1 MCDFVSIWCQSVKLE
16 LNAIKSIFMVFSSLR
31 NAPTVA
37 LEISNTVI
45 PRSKSCLYLSITID
59 DKLSWDIHLSNK
71 CIAVKRLLFLIYKCC
86 CLTWGL
92 SRSAIS
98 LLYKIIIYN
107 LYLYFIIIKIIST
120 ILYNC
125 VVWASD
131 IRKKK
136 VVAALCS
143 AQRPFALAISRLF
156 KSRQDIFYN
165 LIEASNYLKIY
176 VNLCRTGGIDVHQL
190 FIETWSSD
198 ERKLVLEVLFSTFTI
213 IFCKHDNL
221 ADELSSTVPMLRI
234 ELEEYIARVY
244 KQPF

>member
-1 MCDFVSIWCQSVKLE
+1 MLLSSTSLDCVLGVLNLLQTYTRKNFKKLTSDFLKKIIETSIGQLQRTIAPIQQLLLNTPGRLIE
-16 LNAIKSIFMVFSSLR
+16 LAETIKSSASV
-31 NAPTVA
+31 
-37 LEISNTVI
+37 
-45 PRSKSCLYLSITID
+45 SK
-59 DKLSWDIHLSNK
+59 
-71 CIAVKRLLFLIYKCC
+71 
-86 CLTWGL
+86 
-92 SRSAIS
+92 
-98 LLYKIIIYN
+98 KIN
-107 LYLYFIIIKIIST
+107 QTSP
-120 ILYNC
+120 
-125 VVWASD
+125 D
-131 IRKKK
+131 H
-136 VVAALCS
+136 
-143 AQRPFALAISRLF
+143 
-156 KSRQDIFYN
+156 IFYN

>member
-98 LLYKIIIYN
+98 LLYKITV
-107 LYLYFIIIKIIST
+107 IST

-143 AQRPFALAISRLF
+143 AQLPFALTISRLF
-156 KSRQDIFYN
+156 KSRQ
-165 LIEASNYLKIY
+165 ERHYLLLRKIW
-176 VNLCRTGGIDVHQL
+176 LEMKIRRFHQQL
-190 FIETWSSD
+190 
-198 ERKLVLEVLFSTFTI
+198 REVLLSKRKEPNHHVLAEMCFRYQPTRIKIHWVHTKKSLLLPRYIGLNFPLLVKPPLTFVK
-213 IFCKHDNL
+213 FCLHL
-221 ADELSSTVPMLRI
+221 LLHRHRG
-234 ELEEYIARVY
+234 L
-244 KQPF
+244 